1 MAPADAAPEAAPD
14 AAPEAAPDAAPE
26 AAPEDG
32 VSCRKMETLPT
43 SRILLDFFLFCRKVG
58 EETRRS

>member
-14 AAPEAAPDAAPE
+14 AAPEAASE
-26 AAPEDG
+26 AAPEVG